1 MYRHRF
7 SFREL
12 YSRKTCFMRLVIIL
26 LGMLLISSCAG
37 YKFSTTEALTQTE
50 NAIAQSAAE
59 QMAQQAI
66 NKIAGQVGISPQQ
79 TTQVL
84 PMFVQYYKG
93 VSTAIKSNTGTQGAL
108 KSLKDTFLKQIGTV
122 LTPAQVQQV
131 KALI

>member
-1 MYRHRF
+1 
-7 SFREL
+7 
-12 YSRKTCFMRLVIIL
+12 MRILITLLSIIL
-26 LGMLLISSCAG
+26 LGSSCAG
-37 YKFSTTEALTQTE
+37 YKFSTTEALTQAE

>member
-1 MYRHRF
+1 
-7 SFREL
+7 
-12 YSRKTCFMRLVIIL
+12 MRLIIIL
-26 LGMLLISSCAG
+26 FGMLLISSCAG
-37 YKFSTTEALTQTE
+37 YKFSTTEALTQAE

-66 NKIAGQVGISPQQ
+66 NKVAGKVGITPQQ

-93 VSTAIKSNTGTQGAL
+93 VSAAIKNNTGTQGAL

-122 LTPAQVQQV
+122 LSPAQVQQV
-131 KALI
+131 KAMI